1 MLEQYIGY
9 GTTYYFRYKSLE
21 KKNYSIVQYYG
32 KVIVKKKSSNTV

>member
-21 KKNYSIVQYYG
+21 KKNYSIVQ
-32 KVIVKKKSSNTV
+32 N